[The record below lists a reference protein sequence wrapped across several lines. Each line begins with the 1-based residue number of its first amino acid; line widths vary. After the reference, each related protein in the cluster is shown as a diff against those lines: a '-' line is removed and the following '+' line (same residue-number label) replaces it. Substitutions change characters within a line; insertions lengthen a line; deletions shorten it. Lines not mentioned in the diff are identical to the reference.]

1 MAYVIP
7 QGTIHFYKNVPL
19 NPTYND
25 VLYATSPNSIRG
37 KIGRFE
43 DGSLACNQESYT
55 RVNNES
61 KVRVGLNAEKLYT
74 CNYMSWENNG
84 FGQAGMWFFAFIVNV
99 EYINNNCTEVTYL
112 IDDMST
118 WFPYCTLKQCYVE
131 RETPASDNLYEH
143 LEPENIALGDFVEN
157 GVTSELNLGDT
168 KVIFMASTDVNGERR
183 EEDETFANLSWVNGI
198 KSALCYEI
206 YDCSSQ
212 QDMEDLYQLI
222 NDYSNNGQAEN
233 IIAIMLV
240 PEFVT
245 ERIREK
251 NFGNAYPSKDWE
263 IEQGGSIDGYTPKNN
278 KLFTYPFSKLVLSNK
293 SGSIKEYK
301 YENFLGG
308 NGRARFEVTAC
319 AFGTPTVMIEPEL
332 YLNHIGGDPDQSILL
347 TNFAQAPCFND
358 TYRAYMAQNKNSLA
372 SQAAWG
378 TLAGITSVIIGAGLT
393 FATGGAG
400 GAVTATELAGLG
412 MMTGGVIS
420 AGSAIAKPLA
430 ANSDAQNLP
439 VNVNGLVQ
447 ADAINAVRNIT
458 GFEAK
463 RMTVRKEYAR
473 MIDEY
478 FSAYGYACGRVKTP
492 NISARPIWN
501 FTKTQGCCVVG
512 NAPAMAL
519 KNIAS
524 IFDHGVRFWNDPN
537 DIGNYAQ
544 IN

>member
-25 VLYATSPNSIRG
+25 VLLATSPSSILG
-37 KIGRFE
+37 KIGRYE
-43 DGSLACNQESYT
+43 ITSLRCNQESYT

-74 CNYMSWENNG
+74 CNYMAWENNG
-84 FGQAGMWFFAFIVNV
+84 FGQSGMWFFAFIVNV

-118 WFPYCTLKQCYVE
+118 WFPYCELKQCYVE
-131 RETPASDNLYEH
+131 RETPESDNLYEH
-143 LEPENIALGDFVEN
+143 LEPENIALGDYVEN

-168 KVIFMASTDVNGERR
+168 KVIFMASTDARGDRR
-183 EEDETFANLSWVNGI
+183 EGDEEFSELSWVNGVR
-198 KSALCYEI
+198 SALCYGI
-206 YDCSSQ
+206 YDCSSVS
-212 QDMEDLYQLI
+212 DMNNLYELI
-222 NDYSNNGQAEN
+222 NSYNNNGQAEN

-251 NFGNAYPSKDWE
+251 NFGNAYPSKEWV
-263 IEQGGSIDGYTPKNN
+263 IEQGDSIDGYIPKNK
-278 KLFTYPFSKLVLSNK
+278 KLFSYPFSKLVLSNK
-293 SGSIKEYK
+293 SGGIKEYK
-301 YENFLGG
+301 YENFLNG
-308 NGRARFEVTAC
+308 NGNARFEVTAS
-319 AFGTPTVMIEPEL
+319 AFGTPTVMVEPEL

-358 TYRAYMAQNKNSLA
+358 TYRAYLAQNKNSLA
-372 SQAAWG
+372 SQSILG
-378 TLAGITSVIIGAGLT
+378 VFAGLT
-393 FATGGAG
+393 SIFI
-400 GAVTATELAGLG
+400 GLG
-412 MMTGGVIS
+412 MTAASGGAAAPAGLYMAGAGMTMGGVIS
-420 AGSAIAKPLA
+420 TGSAIAKPLA
-430 ANSDAQNLP
+430 SIGDAKNLP
-439 VNVNGLVQ
+439 VSVSGLVQ
-447 ADAINAVRNIT
+447 ADAINAIRNIT

-463 RMTVRKEYAR
+463 RMSVRKEYAR

-478 FSAYGYACGRVKTP
+478 FSAYGYACGRVKVP
-492 NISARPIWN
+492 NISARTIWN

-519 KNIAS
+519 KNIAD
-524 IFDHGVRFWNDPN
+524 IFDHGVRFWKDPDN
-537 DIGNYAQ
+537 IGDYSGN
-544 IN
+544 N

>member
-7 QGTIHFYKNVPL
+7 QGTIHFYRNVPL

-25 VLYATSPNSIRG
+25 VLLATSPNSIRG
-37 KIGRFE
+37 KIGRYE
-43 DGSLACNQESYT
+43 VGSLACNQESYT

-118 WFPYCTLKQCYVE
+118 WFPYCELKQCYVE
-131 RETPASDNLYEH
+131 RETPATDNLYEH
-143 LEPENIALGDFVEN
+143 LEPENIALGDYVEN

-168 KVIFMASTDVNGERR
+168 KVIFMASTDARGDRR
-183 EEDETFANLSWVNGI
+183 EGDEEFSELSWVNGVR
-198 KSALCYEI
+198 SALCYGI
-206 YDCSSQ
+206 YDCSSVS
-212 QDMEDLYQLI
+212 DMNNLYELI
-222 NDYSNNGQAEN
+222 NSYNNNGQAEN

-251 NFGNAYPSKDWE
+251 NFGNAYPSKEWV
-263 IEQGGSIDGYTPKNN
+263 IEQGDSIGGYIPKNK
-278 KLFTYPFSKLVLSNK
+278 KLFSYPFSKLVLSNK
-293 SGSIKEYK
+293 SGGIKEYK

-308 NGRARFEVTAC
+308 NGNARFEVTAS
-319 AFGTPTVMIEPEL
+319 AFGTPTIMVEPEL

-358 TYRAYMAQNKNSLA
+358 TYRAYLAQNKNSLA
-372 SQAAWG
+372 SQSILG
-378 TLAGITSVIIGAGLT
+378 VFAGLT
-393 FATGGAG
+393 SIFI
-400 GAVTATELAGLG
+400 GLG
-412 MMTGGVIS
+412 MTAASGGAAAPAGLYMAGAGMTMGGVIS
-420 AGSAIAKPLA
+420 TGSAIAKPLA
-430 ANSDAQNLP
+430 SIGDAKNLP
-439 VNVNGLVQ
+439 VSVSGLVQ
-447 ADAINAVRNIT
+447 ADAINAIRNIT

-463 RMTVRKEYAR
+463 RMSVRKEYAR

-478 FSAYGYACGRVKTP
+478 FSAYGYACGRVKVP
-492 NISARPIWN
+492 NISARTIWN

-519 KNIAS
+519 KNIAD
-524 IFDHGVRFWNDPN
+524 IFDHGVRFWKDPDN
-537 DIGNYAQ
+537 IGDYSGN
-544 IN
+544 N